1 MKLPK
6 NPNLEV
12 PHDCGMTTRSVIEAM
27 KEISAALT
35 RINKSR
41 KQIAKVVSARS
52 AGRITAEQESEFIMT
67 LRKRIANDLAISLEA
82 GMALGQGDLCDHG
95 ERARHHAIDL
105 VAADLQAIA

>member
-12 PHDCGMTTRSVIEAM
+12 RHDCGITTRSAIEAM

-105 VAADLQAIA
+105 VAADLQSIA